1 MLLNRVVRS
10 FNFQRMD
17 YDFEEPMFED
27 VLGTPRLTSVG
38 GMADSWEWTCSTSKT
53 AGKIWTAPQRVR
65 LNDRLRVEGWNPASG
80 WSLWMVIELYQDD
93 VGGFP
98 VVNWLCIGEGK
109 GQFDSALRIGDR
121 MTLIRV
127 RKDEGGFFWI
137 PMGPRWRELRYGTK
151 PPFIIAG
158 DGMFNVPESE
168 MKEKLEGKEFFIKG
182 DPAVADETVWECE
195 NEVTVARVA
204 PFGNV
209 ELYNL
214 CCVRNP
220 VGSILVPSEGTPLAP
235 FKPDFEVGDEIII
248 RLDGFGRVI
257 SVDLQPV
264 RFKDGDVLRLGL
276 ASKTGSV
283 AEVGPLMESKIPIS
297 EIRPEMVLTLS
308 REQGE
313 WKSAAVFQ
321 PIEMTMTADVQRM
334 YQLGD
339 PSPYFMPSGVGQK
352 GYEIRLKCIYGVM
365 LSPGMT
371 LEITPQMKTPPGAG
385 VSLPKPEKPKRA
397 ALQQAYLDKVRQK
410 PYLDSIDTIKDI
422 TKRTP
427 MEVLPALRRY
437 VADGPP
443 RLMEP
448 PKPGEP
454 LFELF
459 EAEKRL
465 KAERDARQPKPDS
478 IYTPQEEVI
487 FAIAK
492 DLDEGRVPTKVGWPL
507 SAEDM
512 AWVTNNGIPT
522 GYREVVAARLFV
534 AQESERYKKAQ
545 KAQQPFAILND
556 PDDSLVGS
564 QDSLMRAYRDL
575 KTGRVPPSTYLPL
588 GPNTIRKLRGFVSG
602 PRSVSDAAKYI
613 LQMAK
618 IPVSLD
624 REIAQAYRKLAD
636 EGFPITDRPAYVAYL
651 TMDAD
656 ILARLWELARSGG
669 LMGRQAKAVLAYGLL
684 LQFAI
689 DGRSPADLTGKES
702 ILFSEYVDG
711 EMRRRIAKRPLDE
724 VEKILRI
731 LGPLGQKPAKE
742 ALIDFARELDITVYA
757 GDTVEVMNK
766 SIFVD
771 LLQGGLRYESTVRY
785 GEEESQSI
793 LEVDVASIGRAVR
806 QVSEQEARKAK
817 VTDEG
822 KVEDLRPPSNP
833 LGKRKIS
840 WDD

>member
-38 GMADSWEWTCSTSKT
+38 GMADSWEWTCSISKT

-410 PYLDSIDTIKDI
+410 PYLDSIDTTKDI

-427 MEVLPALRRY
+427 MEVL
-437 VADGPP
+437 
-443 RLMEP
+443 
-448 PKPGEP
+448 
-454 LFELF
+454 
-459 EAEKRL
+459 
-465 KAERDARQPKPDS
+465 
-478 IYTPQEEVI
+478 
-487 FAIAK
+487 
-492 DLDEGRVPTKVGWPL
+492 
-507 SAEDM
+507 
-512 AWVTNNGIPT
+512 
-522 GYREVVAARLFV
+522 
-534 AQESERYKKAQ
+534 
-545 KAQQPFAILND
+545 
-556 PDDSLVGS
+556 
-564 QDSLMRAYRDL
+564 
-575 KTGRVPPSTYLPL
+575 
-588 GPNTIRKLRGFVSG
+588 
-602 PRSVSDAAKYI
+602 
-613 LQMAK
+613 
-618 IPVSLD
+618 PVSLD

-669 LMGRQAKAVLAYGLL
+669 LMGRQAKAVLAYDLL

-742 ALIDFARELDITVYA
+742 ALIAFARELDITVYA